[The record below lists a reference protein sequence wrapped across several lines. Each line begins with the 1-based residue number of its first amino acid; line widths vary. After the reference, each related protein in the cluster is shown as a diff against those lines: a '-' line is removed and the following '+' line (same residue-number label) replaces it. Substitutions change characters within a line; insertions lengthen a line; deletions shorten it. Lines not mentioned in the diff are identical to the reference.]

1 MWGVLLISLGTV
13 VTEPSTFQAK
23 LLRGARSSQLD
34 HFKCGVRLRRK
45 ANTPEF
51 MDRIV
56 GGVDAKENEI
66 PWQVSCAFILCHTH
80 VSCIKICHG
89 AQRVYLDISKSNRGH
104 LTG

>member
-1 MWGVLLISLGTV
+1 MLGVLLISLGTV

-34 HFKCGVRLRRK
+34 HFKCGMRVRRK

-66 PWQVSCAFILCHTH
+66 PWQVSCAFILFH

-89 AQRVYLDISKSNRGH
+89 AQRVYLDIGKSNRDH

>member
-13 VTEPSTFQAK
+13 VTKPSTFQAK

-34 HFKCGVRLRRK
+34 HFKCGVRLRR
-45 ANTPEF
+45 TPEF

-66 PWQVSCAFILCHTH
+66 PWQVSCAFILCH

-89 AQRVYLDISKSNRGH
+89 AHREFIWIQENQIEII
-104 LTG
+104 